1 MVHDVADCDLRR
13 AIHSALGFGS
23 DRGGRLAPL
32 NRRADCVV
40 EKRIKVTAL
49 VVEHVRRADDAVMNF
64 RTDGVTAEGILTHP
78 KFQAAA
84 LRVARAELE
93 RAIALIERTKW
104 IVDRH

>member
-1 MVHDVADCDLRR
+1 
-13 AIHSALGFGS
+13 
-23 DRGGRLAPL
+23 
-32 NRRADCVV
+32 V
-40 EKRIKVTAL
+40 EKRVKVTAL
-49 VVEHVRRADDAVMNF
+49 VVEHVRRADDAVTNF
-64 RTDGVTAEGILTHP
+64 RADGLTAEGILTHP